1 VGGGVGVG
9 EGVGV
14 GTGVGVGAGVGE
26 AVGIG
31 VAVGE
36 EVGASVGNGV
46 GVGPVALLLQP
57 AASIANNTRTSASVV
72 ISLIRYPPSAE
83 MQCINY
89 IPFASGFQ
97 ELKAPSLKFSR
108 CRQIEYVGAVRE
120 PPLRSL
126 GTACRAPTPLTHLL
140 N

>member
-1 VGGGVGVG
+1 
-9 EGVGV
+9 
-14 GTGVGVGAGVGE
+14 VGAGVGE

-46 GVGPVALLLQP
+46 GVGPVALLPQP

-89 IPFASGFQ
+89 SRFASRFQ
-97 ELKAPSLKFSR
+97 ELGIPSLGCSQR
-108 CRQIEYVGAVRE
+108 G
-120 PPLRSL
+120 
-126 GTACRAPTPLTHLL
+126 
-140 N
+140 